1 MNDLAMRGP
10 LGLKAPK
17 PKKDPAYLA
26 QVASLPCC
34 ICEAFGERQTSPT
47 QVHHVIMGRGS
58 QRKTPDC
65 MAIPLCAFHHTGGHP
80 SYLAIHVSPAA
91 WREHYGLD
99 VDYVLPTQDTL
110 GFSNG

>member
-1 MNDLAMRGP
+1 MTDLAMRGP

-65 MAIPLCAFHHTGGHP
+65 MAIPLCYDHHQGGKGIHTHP
-80 SYLAIHVSPAA
+80 LWWEKTYGDDRDFTAA
-91 WREHYGLD
+91 
-99 VDYVLPTQDTL
+99 TQDKL
-110 GFSNG
+110 GYGQ